1 MSELLN
7 LKDKLGLLEKES
19 RVLEINAQERS
30 KLNSQVESLSNDFLD
45 HLDSSNTYS
54 TSRPKKAPFKI
65 TGDADELED
74 ILEVIDKEVF
84 SHGLKAASGGHLGYI
99 PGGGLYASSLGDYIA
114 AFSNEYAGMYF
125 GSPGA
130 VEVEEACLDWLKD
143 LFEFPKESIGNL
155 TSGGSIANLI
165 ALTSARD
172 AKGVLDRPVAQ
183 SAIYMTEQVHHCIHK
198 ALRIIGLAK
207 VTVRTVDMDH
217 VGRMSMDHLE
227 KLIKSDKEEGLTP
240 FLIIGSAGTT
250 DMGAVDPLNDLSN
263 LAVENNMWFHVD
275 AAYGGFFKLLP
286 EQKDKFKG
294 IEKADSLVM
303 DPHKSL
309 FLPYGLGAV
318 LVKDKEAV
326 FQSHHYTANYMQDAT
341 TGDVPISPADVSPEL
356 TKHFRSLRM
365 WLPLRLHGIKPFKAA
380 LEEKIA
386 LTQYFREEIVKHGF
400 EVGPEPDLSVT
411 YFWYPKEKGENEFN
425 KELLRLCHE
434 DGRVFLSSTLIGD
447 RFVFRMAILSF
458 RTHRSTIDSAIDM
471 LNRNVD
477 KVRG

>member
-1 MSELLN
+1 M
-7 LKDKLGLLEKES
+7 D
-19 RVLEINAQERS
+19 
-30 KLNSQVESLSNDFLD
+30 
-45 HLDSSNTYS
+45 
-54 TSRPKKAPFKI
+54 
-65 TGDADELED
+65 
-74 ILEVIDKEVF
+74 VIDKEVF

-130 VEVEEACLDWLKD
+130 VEVEEACLDWLKRV
-143 LFEFPKESIGNL
+143 FEFPQESIGNL

-165 ALTSARD
+165 ALTAARD
-172 AKGVLDRPVAQ
+172 AKGVIDRPIAQ
-183 SAIYMTEQVHHCIHK
+183 SVIYMTEQVHHCIHK
-198 ALRIIGLAK
+198 ALRIIGLGK
-207 VTVRTVDMDH
+207 VTVRIVDMDH
-217 VGRMSMDHLE
+217 VGRMSTDHIV
-227 KLIKSDKEEGLTP
+227 KLIKSDIELGLTP

-250 DMGAVDPLNDLSN
+250 DMGAIDPLDKLSS
-263 LAVENNMWFHVD
+263 LAHHHEMWFHVD

-286 EQKDKFKG
+286 EQADKFKG
-294 IEKADSLVM
+294 IEQADSIVI
-303 DPHKSL
+303 DPHKGL

-380 LEEKIA
+380 LEEKIT
-386 LTQYFREEIVKHGF
+386 LTHYFRNEIVKHGF

-411 YFWYPKEKGENEFN
+411 YFWYPIEKDENKFN

-458 RTHRSTIDSAIDM
+458 RTHRNTIDSAIAM
-471 LNRNVD
+471 LNEQVEKMRD
-477 KVRG
+477 